1 MIEPYPIPAT
11 RIVRQDAAASAPRVI
26 EADIVVVGAGIS
38 GVSAALAAAKLG
50 RRVAL
55 VDAGQQL
62 GGQSTGSLL
71 GTLCGFYSNG
81 PDPYRVV
88 YGIVSDKSVRASG
101 RERVCQIV

>member
-1 MIEPYPIPAT
+1 MTEAYPIPAT
-11 RIVRQDAAASAPRVI
+11 RIVRQDAASAAAPRVI
-26 EADIVVVGAGIS
+26 AADIVVVGAGIS
-38 GVSAALAAAKLG
+38 GVSAALEAAKLG

-81 PDPYRVV
+81 PDQI
-88 YGIVSDKSVRASG
+88 GRAHG
-101 RERVCQIV
+101 CTQVTNAHH